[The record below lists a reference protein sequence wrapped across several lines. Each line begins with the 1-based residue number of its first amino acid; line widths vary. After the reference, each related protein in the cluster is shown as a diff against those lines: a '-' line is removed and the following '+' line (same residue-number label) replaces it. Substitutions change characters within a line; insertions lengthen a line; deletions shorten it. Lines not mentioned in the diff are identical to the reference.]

1 MRASLRFVLALLAL
15 VLAAPGSAALE
26 LRGVDASDHPT
37 IRLTAVTSTPT
48 AGAPSLR
55 ENGGPVA
62 ALRAENLGR
71 AKSIVLAIDRSQS
84 MKGAPLADAIA
95 AARTFIAAK
104 PAQDRIAVATF
115 ATEPVLLT
123 GFSTATTDAD
133 GALRSIAVDAVQ
145 GTTFF
150 DALVLASGALA
161 EESMPGRVI
170 LAVTDGNETRS
181 EATLERAIRSARD
194 AGAAVY
200 VVGIESSRFTPEPL
214 VRLAE
219 ETGGAYYGA
228 ASSEALTEVYTSIA
242 RELQRTW
249 RLEYVT
255 AARPGDRI
263 ELTAKAVGDEA
274 ARTEIRLP
282 GAAPAGS
289 SEARSPVL
297 PEAFL
302 QSTWGALAIGGGVAF
317 LVLLATW
324 FAFASARGNW
334 LKARLSPHIAGG
346 EQKAKREREK
356 NRLALAAGVFT
367 ATEKTFGHFNLWK
380 RLASLLE
387 RADLPFRT
395 VELVYVMCA
404 SAMIVGLMAAAF
416 GPPALVVLCALGAG
430 ALLPYGLVS
439 FRARRRLKAFES
451 QLPDLLTTIAGS
463 LKAGHSFRQGIQA
476 VVDEGQEPSSKE
488 FKRVLAETRLGRP
501 MDSALAEMS
510 RRVGSPNLEF
520 VLTAVTIQ
528 RKVGGSLAGIFDM
541 VAETV
546 RNRHQFARKV
556 KGLTAMGRASAY
568 VLIGLPFFIALLL
581 TFVNGEYMQPL
592 WHTST
597 GHKLLLLMLV
607 MMGIGT
613 LILRKI
619 VSFRS

>member
-1 MRASLRFVLALLAL
+1 MRASLRLALALLAL
-15 VLAAPGSAALE
+15 VLALPASAAVE
-26 LRGVDASDHPT
+26 LRGIDASGHPT
-37 IRLTAVTSTPT
+37 IRMTAVTSTP
-48 AGAPSLR
+48 AVAPKLR
-55 ENGGPVA
+55 ENGRAVA
-62 ALRAENLGR
+62 GLKAENLGR

-84 MKGAPLADAIA
+84 MKGAPLANAIA
-95 AARTFIAAK
+95 AARTFLGAK
-104 PAQDRIAVATF
+104 PAQDRIAIATF
-115 ATEPVLLT
+115 ATQPVLLT
-123 GFSTATTDAD
+123 GFSTTATDAD

-150 DALVLASGALA
+150 DALVLASEALA

-181 EATLERAIRSARD
+181 KATLDQAIQSARD

-200 VVGIESSRFTPEPL
+200 VVGIESARFTPEPL
-214 VRLAE
+214 TRLAE

-249 RLEYVT
+249 RMEYVT

-263 ELTAKAVGDEA
+263 ELTASVAGEEA
-274 ARTEIRLP
+274 ARTEFRLP
-282 GAAPAGS
+282 GSAPAGVTDG
-289 SEARSPVL
+289 RSPVL

-302 QSTWGALAIGGGVAF
+302 QSTWGALAIGGGVFF

-324 FAFASARGNW
+324 FAFSSAKGNW
-334 LKARLSPHIAGG
+334 LKARLSPHVSGG
-346 EQKAKREREK
+346 EQKAKRDRER
-356 NRLALAAGVFT
+356 NRLALAAGVFS
-367 ATEKTFGHFNLWK
+367 ATEKTFGHLNLWK
-380 RLASLLE
+380 RLGSLLE

-395 VELVYVMCA
+395 VEFVYVMCA
-404 SAMIVGLMAAAF
+404 SAMIAALMAAAF
-416 GPPALVVLCALGAG
+416 GPPQLLILAALGIG
-430 ALLPYGLVS
+430 ALLPYGVVS
-439 FRARRRLKAFES
+439 IRARRRLKAFEA
-451 QLPDLLTTIAGS
+451 QLPDLLTTVAAS

-476 VVDEGQEPSSKE
+476 VVDEGQEPSSGE

-568 VLIGLPFFIALLL
+568 VLIALPFFIALLL
-581 TFVNGEYMQPL
+581 TFVNAEYMHPL
-592 WHTST
+592 WHTSM